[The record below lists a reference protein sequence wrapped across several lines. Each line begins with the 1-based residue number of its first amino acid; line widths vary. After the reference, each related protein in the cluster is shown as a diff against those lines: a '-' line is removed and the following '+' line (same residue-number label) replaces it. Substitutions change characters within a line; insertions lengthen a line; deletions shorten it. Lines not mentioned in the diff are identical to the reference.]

1 MKRFGQMR
9 SLLFIALLALA
20 PAAHADNNAPAPAAK
35 PAATADGD
43 KLICRRETVIGS
55 NIPGKRVCKP
65 RSEIIAEQAAAREAA
80 REISTPQGSASSN
93 N

>member
-1 MKRFGQMR
+1 MR

-20 PAAHADNNAPAPAAK
+20 PAAHAGNNAPAPAGQ
-35 PAATADGD
+35 PSATADGD
-43 KLICRRETVIGS
+43 KMICRRETVIGS